1 MKDETRIKNI
11 YKNERL
17 IKKNLLM
24 TESQMVNSWQKKMK
38 SLSPNQFENQE
49 PMKDREAMSD
59 YDSDGPDTICQKI
72 AISINKKTIKIAIS
86 WEEKKPKLK

>member
-1 MKDETRIKNI
+1 
-11 YKNERL
+11 
-17 IKKNLLM
+17 
-24 TESQMVNSWQKKMK
+24 MK

-72 AISINKKTIKIAIS
+72 AISINKKTIKIANS
-86 WEEKKPKLK
+86 